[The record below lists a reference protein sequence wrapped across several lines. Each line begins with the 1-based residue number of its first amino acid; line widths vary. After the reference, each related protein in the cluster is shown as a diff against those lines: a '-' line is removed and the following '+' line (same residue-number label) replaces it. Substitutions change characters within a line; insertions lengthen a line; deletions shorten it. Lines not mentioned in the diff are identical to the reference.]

1 MTISCV
7 SQIRILKLRTEEAH
21 LRQQDWVCRS
31 RFSHCKPQGSC
42 QYLLVCSSVEN
53 GLTLLQQHSLSLKFH
68 SSAGNNNENLL
79 KTKEVIIEN
88 FQNHAAAE
96 EIILERWLEGQDT
109 VLLEAG
115 MGRDSWHALASS
127 YWLSTGKL
135 LSLQRLCSLLTSH

>member
-1 MTISCV
+1 M
-7 SQIRILKLRTEEAH
+7 
-21 LRQQDWVCRS
+21 
-31 RFSHCKPQGSC
+31 
-42 QYLLVCSSVEN
+42 EN